1 MSEIFNNYF
10 KYIKFPLKYLV
21 STKITDGPH
30 ETPVFVEEN
39 GVPFI
44 SVDGIDNGQLIISD
58 SRMISFKN
66 AERYGRKCQPIRG
79 DILIG
84 KAASTG
90 KIAQVRTDEY
100 FSIWSPL
107 AMVRPN
113 DLIKST
119 YLEYF
124 LKSHLGQIQLD
135 LFANENT
142 QKNIGMG
149 DLERTQILVPSL
161 GEQIKIADY
170 LDKKVFSIDD
180 IIKNEESAIEELK
193 KYKFSIISNGVLHGF
208 RDEEQKS
215 SHYSWIESYSNSWD
229 LGKIGS
235 LCYLKGRIGWQG
247 LTASEYQETGPY
259 LITGTDFVDG
269 KINWET
275 CEHITEKRYEEA
287 TPIKVKNGDLLI
299 TKDGTVGKVA
309 IVSDLIGKASLN
321 SGVLLVR
328 GLTKKYI
335 NKFLY
340 YVLNSSVFWSWFEK
354 KQKGNST
361 IVHLYQEQFS
371 GFIFPLPSISEQE
384 LIVAYLDDKCS
395 KIDELIFIK
404 EEKIE
409 TLKAY
414 KKSLIYECVTG
425 KKEVPYAR

>member
-1 MSEIFNNYF
+1 MSEILKNNF
-10 KYIKFPLKYLV
+10 KYNKYPLKYLV

-30 ETPVFVEEN
+30 ETPVFVDEK

-58 SRMISFKN
+58 LRMISFKD
-66 AERYGRKCQPIRG
+66 AERYGRKCQPRRG

-124 LKSHLGQIQLD
+124 LKSNLGQIQLD

-149 DLERTQILVPSL
+149 DLERTQILVPPL
-161 GEQIKIADY
+161 NDQTKIADY
-170 LDKKVFSIDD
+170 LDKKVFDIDR
-180 IIKNEESAIEELK
+180 IVEKEELAIEELK
-193 KYKFSIISNGVLHGF
+193 KYRFSVISNGVLHGLKS
-208 RDEEQKS
+208 EKQKT
-215 SHYSWIESYSNSWD
+215 SHYSWIESYSNSWG

-259 LITGTDFVDG
+259 LITGTDFIDG

-287 TPIKVKNGDLLI
+287 APIKVRNGDLLI

-328 GLTKKYI
+328 GLTNKYI

-371 GFIFPLPSISEQE
+371 GFLFPLPSKDEQE
-384 LIVAYLDDKCS
+384 SIVVYLDDKCS
-395 KIDELIFIK
+395 KIDELISIK
-404 EEKIE
+404 EDKIE

-425 KKEVPYAR
+425 KREVPYAG